1 MYLYFHVCTFV
12 FMYSYFIACICPYC
26 HLYLN
31 WRSYSYLHL
40 LTILFNIF
48 SCLYSCPLMLVNLY
62 SFVLFSSWPDL
73 TWPPRFWKHFSLI
86 PAPWVPTNVKRLA
99 PAIHPHLPK
108 SVRQCPQKVSQWG
121 VGVVVSAHLGA
132 CALLQALRAS
142 GRRAVKLGFLPD
154 CHPHQRP
161 ALTCFNQSVTPWTAV
176 MVDQTCSFAPVPCLC
191 KVRLKGSTVFLPT

>member
-73 TWPPRFWKHFSLI
+73 TWPPRFWKTLLPDTSPLSSNKCQKIGPGNSSSPPKKCPTMSL
-86 PAPWVPTNVKRLA
+86 
-99 PAIHPHLPK
+99 K
-108 SVRQCPQKVSQWG
+108 SVPMG

-132 CALLQALRAS
+132 CALLQAPRAS
-142 GRRAVKLGFLPD
+142 GRRAVKLKFLPD